1 MRRIVIVG
9 GGYAGLHAFA
19 EIRKRLGSRI
29 RSGDVS
35 LTLVAKDPY
44 HTYHG
49 WTGEVISGRLSVRST
64 LTILPTLLRGDYVE
78 GEVQGIDP
86 ERQVVAVLTPDGVN
100 RDLPTT
106 TCSLPPAR
114 AIPSSA
120 SPALP
125 SMAGASRIPATCSA

>member
-1 MRRIVIVG
+1 MRSIVIVG

-78 GEVQGIDP
+78 GEVQSIDP
-86 ERQVVAVLTPDGVN
+86 PSRCT
-100 RDLPTT
+100 RDT
-106 TCSLPPAR
+106 SSIAR
-114 AIPSSA
+114 NSYTIVSN
-120 SPALP
+120 LNY
-125 SMAGASRIPATCSA
+125 

>member
-19 EIRKRLGSRI
+19 QISKRLRRLI
-29 RSGDVS
+29 RSGEVS

-64 LTILPTLLRGDYVE
+64 LTILPTLLRGNYVE
-78 GEVQGIDP
+78 
-86 ERQVVAVLTPDGVN
+86 
-100 RDLPTT
+100 
-106 TCSLPPAR
+106 
-114 AIPSSA
+114 
-120 SPALP
+120 
-125 SMAGASRIPATCSA
+125 